1 MKRRIR
7 FTNRGWAQIDRA
19 SIWWRRHRD
28 KAPDALD
35 QDLDEAIDRLR
46 SNPHVGTIIRARR
59 RGIVRALW
67 LERIGYFL
75 YYRIL
80 DDGSVEI
87 MRFWHASRGSRPK
100 L

>member
-1 MKRRIR
+1 MKHPIR
-7 FTNRGWAQIDRA
+7 FTKRGWSQIDRA
-19 SIWWRRHRD
+19 SVWWRTHRD

-35 QDLDEAIDRLR
+35 EDLDAAIDLLR
-46 SNPHVGTIIRARR
+46 ATPNVGVIVRARR
-59 RGIVRALW
+59 GTVRALW

-80 DDGSVEI
+80 DDGRVEV
-87 MRFWHASRGSRPK
+87 MRFWHAARGSRPR

>member
-1 MKRRIR
+1 MRRR
-7 FTNRGWAQIDRA
+7 LCFSKLGWVQIDRA
-19 SIWWRRHRD
+19 SVWWRKNRD

-35 QDLDEAIDRLR
+35 HDLDDAIDLLR
-46 SNPHVGTIIRARR
+46 DNPYAGTVVRARR
-59 RGIVRALW
+59 REVRALW

-80 DDGSVEI
+80 DDGTVEI
-87 MRFWHASRGSRPK
+87 MRFWHASRGTRPK